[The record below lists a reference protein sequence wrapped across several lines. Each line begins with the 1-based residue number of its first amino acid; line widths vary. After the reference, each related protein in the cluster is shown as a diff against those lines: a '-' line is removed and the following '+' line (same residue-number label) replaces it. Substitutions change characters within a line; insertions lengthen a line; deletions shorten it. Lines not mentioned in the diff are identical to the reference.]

1 MQIHRSTKW
10 NIRYKWQR
18 KLSSAREPA
27 RGFVEL
33 KTKASVRRIVVEVCG
48 CRIEVERGFDTLIF
62 KEIVSVLRTA

>member
-33 KTKASVRRIVVEVCG
+33 KPKPSLRRIVVEVGG
-48 CRIEVERGFDTLIF
+48 CRVEVERGFDPLTL
-62 KEIVSVLRTA
+62 KELVSVLRTA